1 MPKGKGKGV
10 KVNFGKGRIDD
21 ELEAYDYAEEESEYQ
36 HWEEKQVKENNFTSE
51 KKVEDLWEKP
61 FVPVAQ
67 RKQEKAVAP
76 KEEEKATAPK
86 EEEPAVAP
94 WEEEK
99 EVVLE
104 QYDNWEDA
112 MDALDAHISKQE
124 EIKSEATQRSK
135 NDSAAK
141 GKK

>member
-1 MPKGKGKGV
+1 MPKGKGKGT

-21 ELEAYDYAEEESEYQ
+21 ELEAYDYAEEESAYQ

-61 FVPVAQ
+61 FVPLAQ
-67 RKQEKAVAP
+67 RKEEKATAP
-76 KEEEKATAPK
+76 KVEEKATAPK

-124 EIKSEATQRSK
+124 EIKSEAIQRSK